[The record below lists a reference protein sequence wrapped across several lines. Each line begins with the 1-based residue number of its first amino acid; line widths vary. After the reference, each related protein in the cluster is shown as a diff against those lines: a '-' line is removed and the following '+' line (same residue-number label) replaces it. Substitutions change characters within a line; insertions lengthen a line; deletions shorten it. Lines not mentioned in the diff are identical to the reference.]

1 MLLLVLVL
9 VVLLLLW
16 RHGASG
22 GERDRGADRGVD
34 GRAAES
40 DVQQADLRWRTVA
53 GTFTC
58 VVRCG
63 WVGAGWWWDG

>member
-1 MLLLVLVL
+1 MV

-16 RHGASG
+16 RHGAALRAG